1 MATQPSKSFG
11 RSTPKQHVK
20 VMGALGDPA
29 WRLTDLPQAGGG
41 PSLIPA
47 GWDPKGLP
55 EEAAGTWGGS
65 ALAAAS
71 YRKLKS
77 EHVPLGLVEP

>member
-1 MATQPSKSFG
+1 
-11 RSTPKQHVK
+11 
-20 VMGALGDPA
+20 MGALGASA

-47 GWDPKGLP
+47 GWDPTGLP
-55 EEAAGTWGGS
+55 EEAAGTQGGS

-71 YRKLKS
+71 YQKLKS
-77 EHVPLGLVEP
+77 ERVPLGLAEP